1 MDGEEERNGNSVEVF
16 EGIDFNLVYWFLD
29 LFLNDVYVLNNL
41 FDLLKII
48 RINLVGNYIFVFFD
62 FIGMFF
68 NFRVMDILVN
78 GLVYIIFW
86 IGELWYL
93 KIFIVK
99 NNNLVDLLKEFV
111 WLVVLENFN
120 LSGNGFELFML

>member
-62 FIGMFF
+62 LIGMFF

-78 GLVYIIFW
+78 GLVYIIFC

-93 KIFIVK
+93 IIFIVK